1 MLGRNSLSC
10 TQACS
15 CPSGRVENPRAQNQP
30 ACHLSTDP
38 CQPSWPR
45 DSYLFSMPVH
55 APALPYSTAFTESAS
70 PLPRLP
76 YPNDLSVPTLIT
88 GGGGLQPQQH
98 RHTKITAT
106 FRDSSGLLVV
116 ALRGSAG
123 VAAQDRP
130 FQPLYSASHP
140 SLLAPPRTIAA
151 IVVLA

>member
-116 ALRGSAG
+116 ALQRKCRGAW
-123 VAAQDRP
+123 R
-130 FQPLYSASHP
+130 
-140 SLLAPPRTIAA
+140 PRTARFSHCTA
-151 IVVLA
+151 PTTPPYWPHLALSLRLLF